1 MEMATNT
8 LMRESLKT
16 RLKLLRDESSLL
28 SNKVKAIQKKK
39 KEIATESKQIRELLS
54 GRSK

>member
-1 MEMATNT
+1 MKMVTNT

-16 RLKLLRDESSLL
+16 RLKLLRDESNLL
-28 SNKVKAIQKKK
+28 SLKVKAIQKKK

>member
-1 MEMATNT
+1 MKMVTNT

-16 RLKLLRDESSLL
+16 RLKLLRDENNLL
-28 SNKVKAIQKKK
+28 SLKVKAIQKKK
-39 KEIATESKQIRELLS
+39 KEIASEVKQIKELLS

>member
-1 MEMATNT
+1 MKLVTNT

-16 RLKLLRDESSLL
+16 RLKLLRDESNLL
-28 SNKVKAIQKKK
+28 SLKIKAIQKKK
-39 KEIATESKQIRELLS
+39 KEIANESKQIRELLS

>member
-1 MEMATNT
+1 MKLVTNT

-16 RLKLLRDESSLL
+16 RLKLLRDESNLL
-28 SNKVKAIQKKK
+28 SHKVKAIQRKKR
-39 KEIATESKQIRELLS
+39 EIANEVKQIKELLS

>member
-16 RLKLLRDESSLL
+16 RLKLLRDESNLL
-28 SNKVKAIQKKK
+28 SLKVKAIQKKK
-39 KEIATESKQIRELLS
+39 KEIAGEVKQIRELLS

>member
-1 MEMATNT
+1 MKLVKNT

-39 KEIATESKQIRELLS
+39 KEIANEVKQIRELLS

>member
-16 RLKLLRDESSLL
+16 RLKLLRDESNLL
-28 SNKVKAIQKKK
+28 SLKVKAIQKKK
-39 KEIATESKQIRELLS
+39 REIANEVKQIKELLS

>member
-1 MEMATNT
+1 MKLVTNT

-16 RLKLLRDESSLL
+16 RLKLLRDESNLL
-28 SNKVKAIQKKK
+28 SLKVKAIQKKK
-39 KEIATESKQIRELLS
+39 KEIANEVKQIRELLS

>member
-1 MEMATNT
+1 MKVTNI

-16 RLKLLRDESSLL
+16 RLKLLRDESNLL
-28 SNKVKAIQKKK
+28 SHKVKAIQKKK
-39 KEIATESKQIRELLS
+39 KEIASEVKQIKELLS